1 MITWL
6 NTPFEDVI
14 QATKNLYGDIN
25 CEILIDPELAT
36 EEECYGMT
44 QWIEDGRVLITL
56 DGRTSIERLI
66 EILGHELA
74 HVVVDRTEKDDHGQI
89 WEEVFDNIFKE
100 YNRYC
105 ERKYSDKNQKKVT

>member
-14 QATKNLYGDIN
+14 QATRNLYGDFD
-25 CEILIDPELAT
+25 CEIEWDNKLK
-36 EEECYGMT
+36 EEEKVYGVT
-44 QWIEDGRVLITL
+44 TFFPNGKVIITL
-56 DGRTSIERLI
+56 DAKTEV
-66 EILGHELA
+66 ETQVETLGHELA
-74 HVVVDRTEKDDHGQI
+74 HVIVGHEVEHGAE

-105 ERKYSDKNQKKVT
+105 ERKYSDKNQKKV